1 MRTLLCH
8 GIQEFSSKE
17 PTVINLI
24 RGSLPVNSQPRVWKR
39 MGTERCGQFRT
50 LLFGMG
56 TAWAQDGHYAQT
68 AICARNG
75 EVVIGLH
82 GARSTAAEEN
92 VSTPSEMLVN
102 R

>member
-1 MRTLLCH
+1 M
-8 GIQEFSSKE
+8 
-17 PTVINLI
+17 INLI

-68 AICARNG
+68 AIYARNG

-82 GARSTAAEEN
+82 DTRSTAAGEN
-92 VSTPSEMLVN
+92 ESSASEILAS